1 MRIRSFNVAI
11 RRIVTV
17 DDGNPVLRAKARPIA
32 RVNRRIRK
40 LMDDMVETMRDA
52 DGVGLA
58 APQIG
63 LDLRVIVV
71 ELPIMPEP
79 TPQAS
84 DQEEASET
92 LVPAEQHEAEAEQQE
107 AEGEADEYEDYPT
120 RVFALANAEIVWASE
135 DMEEGR
141 EACLSIPGLF
151 GDVPRH
157 ASIHVRGLDRSGEEI
172 LLELERYDARVFQH
186 EIDHLDGRLYVDL
199 VTGLD
204 KLYTLEEDEE
214 GEWVR
219 VPYEMPSV

>member
-1 MRIRSFNVAI
+1 MAI

-17 DDGNPVLRAKARPIA
+17 DEDNPVLRAQARPIT

-63 LDLRVIVV
+63 LDMRVIVV
-71 ELPIMPEP
+71 EVPLMPEGSEGSESP
-79 TPQAS
+79 
-84 DQEEASET
+84 EAID
-92 LVPAEQHEAEAEQQE
+92 AEAAM
-107 AEGEADEYEDYPT
+107 AERDEEPPT
-120 RVFALANAEIVWASE
+120 RVFALANAEIVWASDE
-135 DMEEGR
+135 IVEGR

-157 ASIHVRGLDRSGEEI
+157 AAVHVRGLDRSGEAL
-172 LLELERYDARVFQH
+172 LLELQDFDARVFQH
-186 EIDHLDGRLYVDL
+186 EIDHLDGRLFVDL

-204 KLYTLEEDEE
+204 KLYTLEEDED
-214 GEWVR
+214 GDWVR
-219 VPYEMPSV
+219 VPYATPSV